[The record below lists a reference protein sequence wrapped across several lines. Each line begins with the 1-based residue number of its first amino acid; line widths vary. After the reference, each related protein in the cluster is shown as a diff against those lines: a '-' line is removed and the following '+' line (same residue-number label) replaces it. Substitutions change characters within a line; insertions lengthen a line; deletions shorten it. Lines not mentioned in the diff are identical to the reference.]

1 MVYIFEISFSSINVL
16 SPTFPAEFPFRR
28 PYHRLRAYFPYY
40 RLRTYLPYLRPAK
53 NNGEIRLS
61 AGKTAQTE
69 SLEQLKEI
77 LEAQGE
83 QQQELLEEMSG
94 NIRELSR
101 NAQKGKFGLFR

>member
-1 MVYIFEISFSSINVL
+1 ML
-16 SPTFPAEFPFRR
+16 FRS
-28 PYHRLRAYFPYY
+28 
-40 RLRTYLPYLRPAK
+40 